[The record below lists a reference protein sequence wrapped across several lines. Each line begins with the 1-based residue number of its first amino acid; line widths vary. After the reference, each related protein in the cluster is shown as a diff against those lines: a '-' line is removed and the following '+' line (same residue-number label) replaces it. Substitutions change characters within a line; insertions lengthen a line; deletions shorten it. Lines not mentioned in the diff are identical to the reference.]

1 MIQNN
6 KKKKNKKVL
15 KSCNISVNKSYNIVR
30 RKKGIDNMWIRCI
43 QDYTHSVTK
52 RQVLTDG
59 KQYQVIK
66 CHKNEY
72 TIRNDNGKIGIYRK
86 ELFEIVD

>member
-6 KKKKNKKVL
+6 KIKKVL
-15 KSCNISVNKSYNIVR
+15 KSCNISVKKSYNIVR

-43 QDYTHSVTK
+43 ENYTHSVTK

>member
-6 KKKKNKKVL
+6 RTTKNKKVL
-15 KSCNISVNKSYNIVR
+15 KSCNISVKSEYNIVR
-30 RKKGIDNMWIRCI
+30 RKKGIDNMWIRCL

-52 RQVLTDG
+52 RQVLTEG

-72 TIRNDNGKIGIYRK
+72 TLRNDNGKIGIYRK

>member
-6 KKKKNKKVL
+6 RTTKNKKVL
-15 KSCNISVNKSYNIVR
+15 KSCNISVKSEYNIVR
-30 RKKGIDNMWIRCI
+30 RKKGIDIMWIRCL

-52 RQVLTDG
+52 RQVLTEG

-72 TIRNDNGKIGIYRK
+72 TVRNDNGKIGIYRK

>member
-1 MIQNN
+1 
-6 KKKKNKKVL
+6 
-15 KSCNISVNKSYNIVR
+15 
-30 RKKGIDNMWIRCI
+30 MWIRCL
-43 QDYTHSVTK
+43 QNYTHSVTK
-52 RQVLTDG
+52 RQILTDG